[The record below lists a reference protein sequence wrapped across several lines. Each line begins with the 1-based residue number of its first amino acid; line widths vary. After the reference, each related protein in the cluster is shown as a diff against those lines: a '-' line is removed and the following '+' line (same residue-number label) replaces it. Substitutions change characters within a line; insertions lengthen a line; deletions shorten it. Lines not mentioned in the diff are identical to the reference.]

1 MFTSIGL
8 VVVPILVISYWRI
21 NRAREVAEQRRIE
34 REKLELTIQ
43 ELRDLGDRAPD
54 FRYTL
59 WIPCYTSEQG
69 RRLEDDDIPMFSF
82 PFEVALKYP
91 IMFLMN

>member
-1 MFTSIGL
+1 MFTGIGL

-34 REKLELTIQ
+34 GGEKLELTIQ

-59 WIPCYTSEQG
+59 
-69 RRLEDDDIPMFSF
+69 
-82 PFEVALKYP
+82 
-91 IMFLMN
+91 